1 MVDTAKPWQLSGVY
15 GNGIPALSLLHQ
27 EIDQFY
33 SWLCTTP
40 TEFYLRAEAVRRIE
54 DVVLTLWPSACVE
67 VFGSFRTG
75 LNLPDS
81 DIDLV
86 VYHGHYWNPG
96 TPLHELKRELVAR
109 KVPEIDTVSVLDK
122 ASVPVVKFTERI
134 SRIKFDVT
142 FNAAATSGVQAA
154 ELIKQFIRQFP
165 ELPKLVMVLK
175 HFLQLQGLNEVYS
188 SGGVSSYAL
197 TLMVISFLQQQKRSN
212 KRYASNNKLALLL
225 LQFLDYYGRKFD
237 FFKYGISVLGN
248 GGCVEKERLR
258 SALGE
263 NNWQSVLSIEDPVTP
278 TNDIGRSSWQALH
291 VMQGFEAAFLKLS
304 KLVDSDSSKIV
315 GPILASIVEVPQSL
329 VNYRAWV
336 HVNFQHLLGPG
347 SGSGSAPATNPN
359 GHSQSSGLPSF
370 SRSNSASEDER
381 SDSPLMV
388 RKGFRRCGDGP
399 PQNLD
404 LDLAKLKLN

>member
-1 MVDTAKPWQLSGVY
+1 MCDAANPAKPWQLSGMAY
-15 GNGIPALSLLHQ
+15 GNGVSALCLLHQ

-33 SWLCTTP
+33 NYIQSTP

-54 DVVLTLWPSACVE
+54 DVVLSIWPGACVE

-86 VYHGHYWNPG
+86 VHHGYYWNPG
-96 TPLHELKRELVAR
+96 LLHELQSELVSQG
-109 KVPEIDTVSVLDK
+109 VTDPDTVSVLDK

-142 FNAAATSGVQAA
+142 FNAGASGVQAA
-154 ELIKQFIRQFP
+154 ELIKDFIRQFP

-175 HFLQLQGLNEVYS
+175 QYLSLQGLNEVYS
-188 SGGVSSYAL
+188 CGGVSSYAL
-197 TLMVISFLQQQKRSN
+197 TLMVISFLQQQARLG
-212 KRYASNNKLALLL
+212 KRYNANNKLGLLL

-237 FFKYGISVLGN
+237 FFKYGISVLGD

-258 SALGE
+258 SSLGE
-263 NNWQSVLSIEDPVTP
+263 NNWSVLSIEDPVTP
-278 TNDIGRSSWQALH
+278 TNDIGRSSYAALH
-291 VMQGFEAAFLKLS
+291 VMQGFEAAFMKLS
-304 KLVDSDSSKIV
+304 KLVDSDSAKIV
-315 GPILASIVEVPQSL
+315 GPILANMVEVPQSI

-336 HVNFQHLLGPG
+336 QYNFQHLVGPASSSPNPVGQPALTG
-347 SGSGSAPATNPN
+347 SSTS
-359 GHSQSSGLPSF
+359 
-370 SRSNSASEDER
+370 SASEDER
-381 SDSPLMV
+381 SDGHLTV
-388 RKGFRRCGDGP
+388 RNGFRRCGDGP

-404 LDLAKLKLN
+404 LDANLANLKLN

>member
-1 MVDTAKPWQLSGVY
+1 MCDAANSAKPWQLSGVY
-15 GNGIPALSLLHQ
+15 GNGIPALCLLHQ
-27 EIDQFY
+27 EIEQFY
-33 SWLCTTP
+33 SYIQSTP
-40 TEFYLRAEAVRRIE
+40 TEFYFRAEAVRRIE
-54 DVVLTLWPSACVE
+54 DVVLAIWPGACVE

-86 VYHGHYWNPG
+86 VHYGHYWNPG
-96 TPLHELKRELVAR
+96 TPLHELESELVAR
-109 KVPEIDTVSVLDK
+109 GVPEPDTVCVLDK
-122 ASVPVVKFTERI
+122 ASVPVVKFTERV

-142 FNAAATSGVQAA
+142 FNAAASGVQAA
-154 ELIKQFIRQFP
+154 ELIKEFIRQFP

-175 HFLQLQGLNEVYS
+175 QFLSLQGLNEVYS

-197 TLMVISFLQQQKRSN
+197 TLMVISFLQQQARNN
-212 KRYASNNKLALLL
+212 KRYTSNNKLGLLL

-278 TNDIGRSSWQALH
+278 ANDIGRSSFAALH
-291 VMQGFEAAFLKLS
+291 VIQGFEAAFLKLS
-304 KLVDSDSSKIV
+304 KLVDSDSAKIV
-315 GPILASIVEVPQSL
+315 GPILASIVEVPQSI

-336 HVNFQHLLGPG
+336 HYNFQHLLGPE
-347 SGSGSAPATNPN
+347 SSAPNPN
-359 GHSQSSGLPSF
+359 GHSQSGIPS
-370 SRSNSASEDER
+370 SSVSASEDER
-381 SDSPLMV
+381 SDGQLTV
-388 RKGFRRCGDGP
+388 RNGFRRCGDGP
-399 PQNLD
+399 PQKLD
-404 LDLAKLKLN
+404 LDLANLKLN